1 MFFAIDIGGTK
12 IAVAKVSKN
21 FEVIEKLEI
30 PVPKSGDVWATVSV
44 QIKNFFK
51 NHQLENCESVGISTA
66 GPINLEKG
74 EISPVNIP
82 SWRNFP
88 LIKNV
93 KTLLAAQPNSLPVF
107 MVGDDAAI
115 AIAEHKLGAG
125 QGLTN
130 FLGATVST
138 GVGGGVIINNQIYLG
153 TTGNSAFFGHTRI
166 NFAGNICP
174 CSRLDC
180 VELYASGP
188 NLVKTANKLEIPV
201 QNFEELTKLALSGD
215 ELAKKIIDDGAKAM
229 AIGIINF
236 FCDFDINTAIVGG
249 GVMQSSEFYRL
260 ALQEHMIQEAENI
273 QFIGNPKLISAKL
286 ERDTGLIG
294 AAIWASQHLN

>member
-12 IAVAKVSKN
+12 VAIAKVSER
-21 FEVIEKLEI
+21 FEVVKKLEI
-30 PVPKSGDVWATVSV
+30 PVPKSQDVWANISPI
-44 QIKNFFK
+44 IKDFF
-51 NHQLENCESVGISTA
+51 NSSDLEKTHPVGISTA

-88 LIKNV
+88 LIENV
-93 KTLLAAQPNSLPVF
+93 KKLLDVEQVS
-107 MVGDDAAI
+107 MIGDAAAI
-115 AIAEHKLGAG
+115 AIAEHTVGAG
-125 QGLTN
+125 QGLTD

-138 GVGGGVIINNQIYLG
+138 GVGGGVIIKNQIYLG

-166 NFAGNICP
+166 NLAGNVCP
-174 CSRLDC
+174 CGRLDC

-188 NLVKTANKLEIPV
+188 NLVRTANKLEIAV
-201 QNFEELTKLALSGD
+201 ENFEELTKLALSGND
-215 ELAKKIIDDGAKAM
+215 LVKQIIDNGAKAM

-249 GVMQSSEFYRL
+249 GVMQSSEFYRT
-260 ALQEHMIQEAENI
+260 ALQTHMNKEAEKV
-273 QFIGNPKLISAKL
+273 QFIGKPKLIPAKL
-286 ERDTGLIG
+286 ERDTCLIG
-294 AAIWASQHLN
+294 AAIWASKQ